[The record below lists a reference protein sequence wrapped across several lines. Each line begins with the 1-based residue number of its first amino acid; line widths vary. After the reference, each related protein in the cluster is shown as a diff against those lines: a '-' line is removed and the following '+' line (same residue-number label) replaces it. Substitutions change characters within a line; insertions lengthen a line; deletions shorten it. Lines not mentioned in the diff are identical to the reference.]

1 MIKLTYVISIIAFLI
16 VIYNITIVDWQ
27 DPFSGDG
34 IITLIAILCGLCCI
48 LIMTILRKSKKI
60 QQLENKN

>member
-16 VIYNITIVDWQ
+16 VIYNITIIDWQ
-27 DPFSGDG
+27 APFSGDS

-60 QQLENKN
+60 QQLENQN